1 MEITVKGSET
11 EITDFILLLQ
21 NRKIV
26 RDLYTQKPDIVT
38 ISPDVLQSR
47 ISANVPSTIPSTK
60 SDIN

>member
-11 EITDFILLLQ
+11 EIIDFILLLQ

-47 ISANVPSTIPSTK
+47 MPTNVPSTIPSTK
-60 SDIN
+60 SDIT

>member
-47 ISANVPSTIPSTK
+47 ISTNVPSTIPSTK

>member
-26 RDLYTQKPDIVT
+26 RDLYTQKSDIVT

-47 ISANVPSTIPSTK
+47 ISTNVPNTIPSTK